1 MTVVRGLIAGDR
13 ANMSE
18 SGRRERH
25 RRTSTRSHRPLY
37 SDNCASTGFARRQ
50 SDIPGDISPILSIP
64 SLYDCSQHVHVALGA
79 GGDGPPTPPV
89 KYILP
94 TPYAMASAKTWIAP
108 GDCVRHALQRWVLA
122 AQERG
127 QRTLRSTGRPSTSG
141 RRWLQP
147 PGVNQTDSAPWRHP
161 RRCAISP
168 STILAANES
177 PI

>member
-1 MTVVRGLIAGDR
+1 MIERTCRRVDGENDTAGRAREATGRCIQTIVRAL
-13 ANMSE
+13 
-18 SGRRERH
+18 
-25 RRTSTRSHRPLY
+25 
-37 SDNCASTGFARRQ
+37 ASPDGQ
-50 SDIPGDISPILSIP
+50 SDIPGDISPISSIP

-161 RRCAISP
+161 RRCAIGP